1 MPVLIVV
8 FIVLLSGGW
17 FWLEQN
23 TREGMVYAGMPEAT
37 TSDWQHWYRVLRN
50 DGYLVGYSDLRLNPL
65 WVSYEI
71 KALSAEQKKLSYKR
85 PSRFDSDWRTVWR
98 VEPGDYKKSGY
109 DRGHMAPN
117 YAVSRLYGRE
127 AQLETFVMTNISPQR
142 PNLNRKIWQR
152 LEEAAMD
159 HFTVQFERVHVV
171 TGPVFDSEVERLDS
185 WVEIPD
191 SFYKVFVALDNQGQA
206 ISMLGFL
213 IPQTVRGSEPLTK
226 YVVSVD
232 EIEAKTGYDF
242 FHQLNDEAEERLEG
256 KVDPRPWKLTEV
268 ARRASRY

>member
-50 DGYLVGYSDLRLNPL
+50 DGYLVGYSDLRLNPV
-65 WVSYEI
+65 WVSYQIEP
-71 KALSAEQKKLSYKR
+71 LSFEQKKRDYKR

-98 VEPGDYKKSGY
+98 VEPDDYKKSGY

-127 AQLETFVMTNISPQR
+127 AQLETFVMTNISPQK

-159 HFTVQFERVHVV
+159 HFTAQFKHIYVL

-191 SFYKVFVALDNQGQA
+191 SFYKIFVALDNQGQA
-206 ISMLGFL
+206 INMLGFL

-226 YVVSVD
+226 YIVPVD

-256 KVDPRPWKLTEV
+256 SVDPRPWKLTEV